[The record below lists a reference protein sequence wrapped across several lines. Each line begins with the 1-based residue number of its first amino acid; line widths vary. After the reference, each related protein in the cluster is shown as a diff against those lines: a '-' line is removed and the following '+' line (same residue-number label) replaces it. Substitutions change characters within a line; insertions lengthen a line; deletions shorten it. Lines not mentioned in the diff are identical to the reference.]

1 MPVGEDPNF
10 SKAMAELAAMRARGD
25 IEQPDFEAARGL
37 LRERYGIA
45 SGQPSAVSSRPNRM
59 SEHDAA
65 KKIAGWI
72 LIAVAAFALLR
83 TCSKEGGHTDI
94 AAREEPKDGSQCFS
108 GWDGSS
114 RELVRLVT
122 ERLRDPDSFQHST
135 TKTSEP
141 DKSGH
146 RTVLMEYRAK
156 NGFGGYNVG
165 YATGS
170 LNISDCTI
178 TDFGLLSQ

>member
-1 MPVGEDPNF
+1 
-10 SKAMAELAAMRARGD
+10 MAELAAMRARGD
-25 IEQPDFEAARGL
+25 IEQPEFETARGL

-45 SGQPSAVSSRPNRM
+45 PGQPSAVSSQPKSRM
-59 SEHDAA
+59 SENEAV
-65 KKIAGWI
+65 KKITTWI
-72 LIAVAAFALLR
+72 LIAVAAFALMK
-83 TCSKEGGHTDI
+83 TCSKGGHTDV
-94 AAREEPKDGSQCFS
+94 AVQEERKDGSQCFS
-108 GWDGSS
+108 AWDGSS

-122 ERLRDPDSFQHST
+122 ERLRDPESFQHSE

-170 LNISDCTI
+170 LNISDCAI
-178 TDFGLLSQ
+178 TDFSMLAQ